1 MDDITISIQNNSF
14 TSKVRF
20 DQKCQSA
27 FRPLC
32 NKISTKSSQINW
44 LLDPVSYSLSRK
56 RKKKSIAL
64 YSPLKLEFSMKIIS
78 TKSSF
83 DHRSLTLLILQSFKF
98 WEVVYVC
105 RTCHLSKVVIVSFRP
120 MQCTYRCIIYQF
132 GIYSPG
138 GYYSEST
145 ERKTILRYMLFLEK
159 TPFSFFL
166 TPRAFLL

>member
-1 MDDITISIQNNSF
+1 M
-14 TSKVRF
+14 
-20 DQKCQSA
+20 
-27 FRPLC
+27 
-32 NKISTKSSQINW
+32 
-44 LLDPVSYSLSRK
+44 SYALSRK

-132 GIYSPG
+132 EIYSPMDTIV
-138 GYYSEST
+138 YYSTIVYFSEST
-145 ERKTILRYMLFLEK
+145 ERKTILRYILFLEK